1 MSEELKIA
9 IAGLGTVGTGLI
21 KLINENADLLK
32 QRSGRG
38 IRITAVCARDQ
49 NKDRGIDLS
58 GYQWFSDAAEMAVK
72 ADADVFVELIG
83 GTEGVAL
90 DATRAA
96 LKAGRDTV
104 TANKAMLAFHGKE
117 LARLAED
124 NGCTIGFEA
133 AVAGGIPIIK
143 AMREGLAANRIER
156 VYGIL
161 NGTCNYILTT
171 MEETGRDFADVLAE
185 AQAEGYAE
193 ADPAF
198 DIGGIDAAHKLSL
211 LASLAFGTE
220 VDFDAV
226 SIEGI
231 ERIGSEDIAFA
242 SEFGYRIKL
251 VGVAQ
256 QTSHGIE
263 QRVHPC
269 LVPRSSVIGNVAGV
283 YNAVFVEGDAVG
295 ATNFVGRGAGDGPT
309 ASAVAADIVDIAK
322 NLRQPV
328 FGVPAK
334 ALQPSRPAAMSD
346 HEGPYYLRLQVLDE
360 PGVMA
365 GVTVILGE
373 AGVSIDCII
382 QRSRAPGEPVPIVIL
397 THETREGEMTKAVE
411 RLGAQP
417 SVQEEPRL
425 IRIEN
430 F

>member
-1 MSEELKIA
+1 MSAELKIA
-9 IAGLGTVGTGLI
+9 IAGLGTVGIGLV
-21 KLINENADLLK
+21 KLLNRNGDLLK
-32 QRSGRG
+32 NRSGRS
-38 IRITAVCARDQ
+38 IRITAVCARDH
-49 NKDRGIDLS
+49 NKDRGVDLS
-58 GYQWFSDAAEMAVK
+58 GYEWFGDAAEMAVK

-83 GTEGVAL
+83 GTEGTAL
-90 DATRAA
+90 DATKAA
-96 LKAGRDTV
+96 LKAGRDVV
-104 TANKAMLAFHGKE
+104 TANKAMLAFHGNE
-117 LARLAED
+117 LAILAED
-124 NGCTIGFEA
+124 NKCTIGFEA
-133 AVAGGIPIIK
+133 AVAGGIPIVK
-143 AMREGLAANRIER
+143 AMREGLAANKIER
-156 VYGIL
+156 LYGIL

-171 MEETGRDFADVLAE
+171 MEETGRGFEDVLAE

-211 LASLAFGTE
+211 LASLAYGTQ

-231 ERIGSEDIAFA
+231 ERIGAGDIAFA

-251 VGVAQ
+251 VGVAR

-269 LVPRSSVIGNVAGV
+269 LVPRSSVIGNVGGV

-328 FGVPAK
+328 FSVPAK
-334 ALQPSRPAAMSD
+334 ALQPSNPSSMAD
-346 HEGPYYLRLQVLDE
+346 HEGAYYLRLQVLDE

-365 GVTVILGE
+365 GITVILGE
-373 AGVSIDCII
+373 GGVSIDSKIG
-382 QRSRAPGEPVPIVIL
+382 RAHV
-397 THETREGEMTKAVE
+397 
-411 RLGAQP
+411 
-417 SVQEEPRL
+417 
-425 IRIEN
+425 
-430 F
+430 

>member
-1 MSEELKIA
+1 MSKELKIA
-9 IAGLGTVGTGLI
+9 IAGLGTVGTGLV
-21 KLINENADLLK
+21 KLLSENAALLK
-32 QRSGRG
+32 ERSGAD
-38 IRITAVCARDQ
+38 IRITAVCARDH

-58 GYQWFSDAAEMAVK
+58 GYQWFGDAVEMAEK

-90 DATRAA
+90 EATKAA
-96 LKAGRDTV
+96 LEAGRDTV
-104 TANKAMLAFHGKE
+104 TANKAMLAFHGNE

-124 NGCTIGFEA
+124 KGCTIGFEA
-133 AVAGGIPIIK
+133 AVAGGIPIVK

-171 MEETGRDFADVLAE
+171 MEETGRSFEDVLIE

-193 ADPAF
+193 ADPSF

-220 VDFDAV
+220 VDFGSV

-231 ERIGSEDIAFA
+231 ERIGSADIAFA

-269 LVPRSSVIGNVAGV
+269 LVPQSSVIGNVGGV
-283 YNAVFVEGDAVG
+283 FNAVFVEGDQVG
-295 ATNFVGRGAGDGPT
+295 QANFVGRGAGDGPT
-309 ASAVAADIVDIAK
+309 ASAVAADILDIAK

-328 FGVPAK
+328 FSVPAK
-334 ALQPSRPAAMSD
+334 DLEPSNPAAMSD
-346 HEGPYYLRLQVLDE
+346 HEGAYYLRLQVLDE

-365 GVTVILGE
+365 GITVILGE
-373 AGVSIDCII
+373 AEVSIDSII

-397 THETREGEMTKAVE
+397 THETREGVMMQALE
-411 RLGAQP
+411 RLAKHP
-417 SVQEEPRL
+417 AMQEEPRL

>member
-1 MSEELKIA
+1 MSTELKIA
-9 IAGLGTVGTGLI
+9 IAGLGTVGIGLV
-21 KLINENADLLK
+21 KLLTRNGDLMK
-32 QRSGRG
+32 ERSGRS
-38 IRITAVCARDQ
+38 IAITAVCARDH
-49 NKDRGIDLS
+49 NKDRGVDLS
-58 GYQWFSDAAEMAVK
+58 GYEWFSDAAEMAVK

-83 GTEGVAL
+83 GTQGMAL
-90 DATRAA
+90 DATKAA
-96 LKAGRDTV
+96 LEAGRDVV
-104 TANKAMLAFHGKE
+104 TANKAMLAFHGNE
-117 LARLAED
+117 LALLAEE
-124 NGCTIGFEA
+124 NNCTIGFEA
-133 AVAGGIPIIK
+133 AVAGGIPIVK

-156 VYGIL
+156 LYGIL

-171 MEETGRDFADVLAE
+171 MEETGRGFEDVLAE

-211 LASLAFGTE
+211 LTSLAYGTQ

-231 ERIGSEDIAFA
+231 ERIGAGDIAFA

-251 VGVAQ
+251 VGVAR

-269 LVPRSSVIGNVAGV
+269 LVPRSSVIGNVGGV

-309 ASAVAADIVDIAK
+309 ASAVAADIIDIAK

-328 FGVPAK
+328 FSVPAK
-334 ALQPSRPAAMSD
+334 ALRPSSPSSMSD
-346 HEGPYYLRLQVLDE
+346 HEGAYYLRLQVLDE

-365 GVTVILGE
+365 SITVILGE
-373 AGVSIDCII
+373 GGVSIDSIV

-397 THETREGEMTKAVE
+397 THDTREGEMMKAME
-411 RLGAQP
+411 RLAALP
-417 SVQEEPRL
+417 AVTEEPRL

>member
-1 MSEELKIA
+1 MSKELKIA
-9 IAGLGTVGTGLI
+9 VAGLGTVGTGLI
-21 KLINENADLLK
+21 KLITQNAALLK
-32 QRSGRG
+32 ERSGTD
-38 IRITAVCARDQ
+38 IRVTAVCARDRK
-49 NKDRGIDLS
+49 KDRGIDLS
-58 GYQWFSDAAEMAVK
+58 GYQWFDDAVEMAEK

-90 DATRAA
+90 EATKAA
-96 LKAGRDTV
+96 LGAGRDTV
-104 TANKAMLAFHGKE
+104 TANKAMLAFHGNE

-124 NGCTIGFEA
+124 NSCTIGFEA
-133 AVAGGIPIIK
+133 AVAGGIPIVK

-171 MEETGRDFADVLAE
+171 MEETGRNFEDVLAE

-193 ADPAF
+193 ADPSF

-220 VDFDAV
+220 VDFGSV

-231 ERIGSEDIAFA
+231 ERIGPADIAFA

-256 QTSHGIE
+256 KTSHGIE

-269 LVPRSSVIGNVAGV
+269 LVPRSSVIGNVGGV
-283 YNAVFVEGDAVG
+283 FNAVFVEGDAVG
-295 ATNFVGRGAGDGPT
+295 QANFVGRGAGDGPT
-309 ASAVAADIVDIAK
+309 ASAVAADILDIAK
-322 NLRQPV
+322 DLRQPV
-328 FGVPAK
+328 FSVPAK
-334 ALQPSRPAAMSD
+334 DLLPPNPAAMSD
-346 HEGPYYLRLQVLDE
+346 HEGAYYLRLQVLDE

-365 GVTVILGE
+365 GITVILGE
-373 AGVSIDCII
+373 AGVSIDSII

-397 THETREGEMTKAVE
+397 THETREGVMMQALE
-411 RLGAQP
+411 RLAKH
-417 SVQEEPRL
+417 SAMQEEPRL

>member
-1 MSEELKIA
+1 MSKDLKIA
-9 IAGLGTVGTGLI
+9 IAGLGTVGAGLI

-32 QRSGRG
+32 ARSGAD
-38 IRITAVCARDQ
+38 IRITAVSARDRS
-49 NKDRGIDLS
+49 KDRGVDLS
-58 GYQWFSDAAEMAVK
+58 GYEWFDDATEMAVK

-90 DATRAA
+90 ASTKAA
-96 LKAGRDTV
+96 LAAGRDTV
-104 TANKAMLAFHGKE
+104 TANKAMLAFHGNE

-124 NGCTIGFEA
+124 NGCTIGYEA

-161 NGTCNYILTT
+161 NGTCNYILST
-171 MEETGRDFADVLAE
+171 MEETGRSFEDVLKE

-220 VDFDAV
+220 VDFGAV

-231 ERIGSEDIAFA
+231 ERIEAADIAYA
-242 SEFGYRIKL
+242 REFGYRIKL

-256 QTSHGIE
+256 ETAHGIE

-269 LVPRSSVIGNVAGV
+269 LVPQTSVIGSVGGV
-283 YNAVFVEGDAVG
+283 FNAVIVEGDAVG
-295 ATNFVGRGAGDGPT
+295 QANFVGRGAGDGPT
-309 ASAVAADIVDIAK
+309 ASAVAADILDIAK

-328 FGVPAK
+328 FSVPAK
-334 ALQPSRPAAMSD
+334 ALQPSRPSAMSD
-346 HEGPYYLRLQVLDE
+346 HEGAYYLRLQVLDQ

-365 GVTVILGE
+365 GITVILGE
-373 AGVSIDCII
+373 AEVSIDSII
-382 QRSRAPGEPVPIVIL
+382 QRSRAPGEPVPIVIV
-397 THETREGEMTKAVE
+397 THETREGVMMEAVE
-411 RLGAQP
+411 QLGKHPAM
-417 SVQEEPRL
+417 QEPPRL

>member
-9 IAGLGTVGTGLI
+9 IAGLGTVGTGLV
-21 KLINENADLLK
+21 KLITENADLLK
-32 QRSGRG
+32 QRSGRA
-38 IRITAVCARDQ
+38 IRITAVCARDH
-49 NKDRGIDLS
+49 NKDRGVDLS
-58 GYQWFSDAAEMAVK
+58 GYEWFSDAAEMAVK

-90 DATRAA
+90 DSTRAA

-143 AMREGLAANRIER
+143 AMREGLAANKVER

-269 LVPRSSVIGNVAGV
+269 LVPRSSVIGNVGGV

-295 ATNFVGRGAGDGPT
+295 KTNFVGRGAGDGPT

-322 NLRQPV
+322 DLRQPV

-334 ALQPSRPAAMSD
+334 TLQPSRPSAMSD

-365 GVTVILGE
+365 GITVILGE
-373 AGVSIDCII
+373 AGVSIDSIV

-411 RLGAQP
+411 LLGTLKA
-417 SVQEEPRL
+417 VQEDPRL